1 VSHDAADER
10 RDEGATLHEL
20 EVVGALNAHDRESLE
35 LELRQLA
42 KRHGLHVRI
51 DRAPMTR

>member
-1 VSHDAADER
+1 VTDDVAGER
-10 RDEGATLHEL
+10 EQASATVHEL
-20 EVVGALNAHDRESLE
+20 EVVGALNAHDREGLE

>member
-1 VSHDAADER
+1 VSDDVAGER
-10 RDEGATLHEL
+10 RDQSSIIHEL
-20 EVVGALNAHDRESLE
+20 EVLGLLNAHERESLE
-35 LELRQLA
+35 LELRHLA

>member
-1 VSHDAADER
+1 MTSETSSEHGESL
-10 RDEGATLHEL
+10 TMHEL

-42 KRHGLHVRI
+42 KRHGLRVRI

>member
-1 VSHDAADER
+1 MSDDVAGER
-10 RDEGATLHEL
+10 RDQSSIIHEL
-20 EVVGALNAHDRESLE
+20 EVLGLLNAHERESLE
-35 LELRQLA
+35 LELRHLA

>member
-1 VSHDAADER
+1 VIDDVAGER
-10 RDEGATLHEL
+10 EETSSTLHAL
-20 EVVGALNAHDRESLE
+20 EVVGALNAHDREALE

-42 KRHGLHVRI
+42 KRHGLRVRI

>member
-1 VSHDAADER
+1 MIDDVAGEQRETSS
-10 RDEGATLHEL
+10 TLHAL
-20 EVVGALNAHDRESLE
+20 EVGALNAHDREALE

>member
-1 VSHDAADER
+1 VSSETQSER
-10 RDEGATLHEL
+10 AGEPTRHEL

-51 DRAPMTR
+51 ERAPMIR

>member
-1 VSHDAADER
+1 VSHDAAGDR
-10 RDEGATLHEL
+10 RENGTTVHEL

-42 KRHGLHVRI
+42 KRHGLRVRI